1 MLWCVP
7 EDCSLDATGI
17 RAHPFQPLLPQL
29 QTTKRRSHGVS
40 PAIGGLGLQPSRSEL
55 SRADHHADSILSIQ
69 CGLGSLPVLNAEPP
83 REEDAVTHSHCVP
96 SSCDRLDSTMRTQ
109 NTMLLQTHHAWPRR
123 LCYAGVPT
131 REATPW
137 PSMLVNIHA
146 GDTPT
151 RWRIPPGRGD
161 ILLGKSPS
169 RIRASNSKG

>member
-7 EDCSLDATGI
+7 EDRSLDATGI

-40 PAIGGLGLQPSRSEL
+40 PAIGGLGLQPPRSEL
-55 SRADHHADSILSIQ
+55 SPVDHDADSILSIQ

-83 REEDAVTHSHCVP
+83 GEKDAVTHSHCVP
-96 SSCDRLDSTMRTQ
+96 SSCDRMDSTMPTQ
-109 NTMLLQTHHAWPRR
+109 NTERLETHHARPRQ
-123 LCYAGVPT
+123 LCFAGVPT
-131 REATPW
+131 REAAPW

-161 ILLGKSPS
+161 ALPGKSP
-169 RIRASNSKG
+169 